1 MLKQTLKYD
10 LSNLENILF
19 DSYKFTAKELAIH
32 YIDLIY
38 SSNKHIKAFNEF
50 PKSLLSAAISL
61 SPCKTL
67 IETAG

>member
-19 DSYKFTAKELAIH
+19 DSYKFTAKELAKH

-50 PKSLLSAAISL
+50 PKKSLPIL
-61 SPCKTL
+61 KK
-67 IETAG
+67 IESYDIILCI